1 MKLIDI
7 IMMSVNGIR
16 ERKTRFALNLLGIMI
31 GIAAMTALISL
42 TMGMNS
48 QITSQLES
56 FGPTTITVT
65 TGGPPGGFSPPG
77 ASGVEDIGGTGG
89 ALTLRDVDL
98 AERLPNVALATPI
111 ISKTAEIRIS
121 GFSDYATILG
131 IVPEGY
137 LQIFQNIE
145 LAEGRFLLRSDSASV
160 VLGALI
166 AHPSN
171 LEDPIAHIGSRITIS
186 TIIEGEEK
194 TLSLKVAG
202 ILTEVGGMVSS
213 DEQVFVILSTAQ
225 RLFETGNTVNSIYLK
240 AENKESVDLVVE
252 DVKDKLGEDILVISS
267 GFVLDTIGSITNTI
281 SIVLGG
287 VAGISLV
294 VAGIGIINTT
304 IIAVLERT
312 REIGVMMAIGAKRE
326 EILFMFLTES
336 ALTGLI
342 GGTIGVSFGA
352 VLSQLT
358 SFIATSILNVPLP
371 SGLSLEI
378 VLLGVGFAVLT
389 GTLAGIYPARKAS
402 KLRPVEALRYE

>member
-1 MKLIDI
+1 MKLLDI
-7 IMMSVNGIR
+7 IILSVNGIR

-31 GIAAMTALISL
+31 GIAAMIALISL

-65 TGGPPGGFSPPG
+65 TGGPPGGFSPPRE
-77 ASGVEDIGGTGG
+77 SRVEDIGGTGG
-89 ALTLRDVDL
+89 TLTLRDVDI
-98 AERLPNVALATPI
+98 AERLSNVALATPI

-121 GFSDYATILG
+121 GHSDYATILG
-131 IVPEGY
+131 IVPEDY

-145 LAEGRFLLRSDSASV
+145 VAEGRFLLRSDSASV

-171 LEDPIAHIGSRITIS
+171 LEDPVAHIGSRITIS

-202 ILTEVGGMVSS
+202 ILTEMGGMVSS

-225 RLFETGNTVNSIYLK
+225 RLFETGNTVDSIYLK
-240 AENKESVDLVVE
+240 AENKDSVDLTVE
-252 DVKDKLGEDILVISS
+252 DVRDKLGEDILVISS
-267 GFVLDTIGSITNTI
+267 SFVLETIESVTNTI

-312 REIGVMMAIGAKRE
+312 REIGIMMAIGARRE
-326 EILFMFLTES
+326 EVLFMFLTES

-342 GGTIGVSFGA
+342 GGIIGVSFGA
-352 VLSQLT
+352 VLSQST
-358 SFIATSILNVPLP
+358 SYIANSIYNIPLP

-378 VLLGVGFAVLT
+378 ILIGVGFAVLT

-402 KLRPVEALRYE
+402 KLHPVEALRYE

>member
-1 MKLIDI
+1 MD
-7 IMMSVNGIR
+7 GIR

-31 GIAAMTALISL
+31 GIAAMIALISI
-42 TMGMNS
+42 TMGMSS
-48 QITSQLES
+48 QITAQLES

-65 TGGPPGGFSPPG
+65 TGGGGGFGPRG
-77 ASGVEDIGGTGG
+77 RGGEEIGGIGGT
-89 ALTLRDVDL
+89 LTLRDIDRI
-98 AERLPNVALATPI
+98 ERLPNIAIATPV
-111 ISKTAEIRIS
+111 ISKTAEIRLS
-121 GFSDYATILG
+121 RSLDYATILG
-131 IVPEGY
+131 IVPDNY

-145 LAEGRFLLRSDSASV
+145 VTEGRFLLRSDSASV
-160 VLGALI
+160 VLGARI
-166 AHPSN
+166 AHPTN
-171 LEDPIAHIGSRITIS
+171 LEEPIAHIGSRITIS

-202 ILTEVGGMVSS
+202 ILTEVGGMVSP

-225 RLFETGNTVNSIYLK
+225 RLFETGNTVDSIYIK
-240 AENKESVDLVVE
+240 AENKESVDLLVE
-252 DVKDKLGEDILVISS
+252 EVRDELGEDVFVISS
-267 GFVLDTIGSITNTI
+267 GFILDTIGSVTNTI

-287 VAGISLV
+287 IAGISLV

-326 EILFMFLTES
+326 EVLLMFLTES
-336 ALTGLI
+336 ALTGLV

-358 SFIATSILNVPLP
+358 SYIATSVLNVPLP

-378 VLLGVGFAVLT
+378 LLIGVGFAVLT
-389 GTLAGIYPARKAS
+389 GTLSGIYPARKAS

>member
-1 MKLIDI
+1 
-7 IMMSVNGIR
+7 MMSLDGIR

-42 TMGMNS
+42 TMGMSS
-48 QITSQLES
+48 QITEQLES

-65 TGGPPGGFSPPG
+65 TGGGGGFRPSQTP
-77 ASGVEDIGGTGG
+77 SGENIGGTGG
-89 ALTLRDVDL
+89 TLTLRDIDL
-98 AERLPNVALATPI
+98 TKHLPYVALATPVI
-111 ISKTAEIRIS
+111 RKTAKIQIGGSSE
-121 GFSDYATILG
+121 YATIIG
-131 IVPEGY
+131 IVPEDY
-137 LQIFQNIE
+137 LKTFPNIE
-145 LAEGRFLLRSDSASV
+145 VAEGRFLLRSDSASV
-160 VLGALI
+160 VLGARI
-166 AHPSN
+166 AHPTN

-186 TIIEGEEK
+186 TVIEGEEK

-202 ILTEVGGMVSS
+202 ILREVGGMISS
-213 DEQVFVILSTAQ
+213 DEQVFITLSTAQ
-225 RLFETGNTVNSIYLK
+225 RLFETGNIVDSIYIK
-240 AENKESVDLVVE
+240 VENKESVDLVVE
-252 DVKDKLGEDILVISS
+252 DVRDKLGEDILVISS
-267 GFVLDTIGSITNTI
+267 GFILETIGSVTSTI

-312 REIGVMMAIGAKRE
+312 REIGIMMAIGAKGE
-326 EILFMFLTES
+326 DVLFMFLMES
-336 ALTGLI
+336 ALTGLV

-358 SFIATSILNVPLP
+358 SYIATSVLNVPLP

-378 VLLGVGFAVLT
+378 LLIGVGFAVLT
-389 GTLAGIYPARKAS
+389 GTLSGIYPARKAS

>member
-1 MKLIDI
+1 MKLKDI
-7 IMMSVNGIR
+7 FIMAVDGIK

-31 GIAAMTALISL
+31 GIAAMTALISI
-42 TMGMNS
+42 TMGMSS
-48 QITSQLES
+48 QITAQLES

-65 TGGPPGGFSPPG
+65 TGGGGGFGPQG
-77 ASGVEDIGGTGG
+77 RGGEEIGGIGGT
-89 ALTLRDVDL
+89 LTLRDIDRI
-98 AERLPNVALATPI
+98 ERLPNIALATPV
-111 ISKTAEIRIS
+111 ISKTAEIRLS
-121 GFSDYATILG
+121 GSLDYATILG
-131 IVPEGY
+131 IIPENY

-145 LAEGRFLLRSDSASV
+145 VSEGRFLLRSDSASV
-160 VLGALI
+160 VLGARI
-166 AHPSN
+166 AHPTN
-171 LEDPIAHIGSRITIS
+171 KEEPIAHIGSRITIA

-202 ILTEVGGMVSS
+202 ILTEVGGMVSP

-225 RLFETGNTVNSIYLK
+225 RLFETGNTVDSIYIK

-252 DVKDKLGEDILVISS
+252 EVRDKLGEDVFVISS
-267 GFVLDTIGSITNTI
+267 GFILDTIGSVTNTI

-287 VAGISLV
+287 IAGISLV

-312 REIGVMMAIGAKRE
+312 REIGVMMAIGAKRKE
-326 EILFMFLTES
+326 VLFMFLTES

-358 SFIATSILNVPLP
+358 SFIATSILNVNLP
-371 SGLSLEI
+371 SGLSLEV
-378 VLLGVGFAVLT
+378 VLLGVAFAVLT

>member
-1 MKLIDI
+1 MKFVDLL
-7 IMMSVNGIR
+7 MMSLDGIR

-42 TMGMNS
+42 TMGMSS
-48 QITSQLES
+48 QITEQLES

-65 TGGPPGGFSPPG
+65 TGGGGGFRPSQTP
-77 ASGVEDIGGTGG
+77 SGENIGGTGG
-89 ALTLRDVDL
+89 TLTLRDIDL
-98 AERLPNVALATPI
+98 TKHLPYVALATPVI
-111 ISKTAEIRIS
+111 RKTAKIQIGGSSE
-121 GFSDYATILG
+121 YATIIG
-131 IVPEGY
+131 IVPEDY
-137 LQIFQNIE
+137 LKTFPNIE
-145 LAEGRFLLRSDSASV
+145 VAEGRFLLRSDSASV
-160 VLGALI
+160 VLGARI
-166 AHPSN
+166 AHPTN

-186 TIIEGEEK
+186 TVIEGEEK

-202 ILTEVGGMVSS
+202 ILREVGGMISS
-213 DEQVFVILSTAQ
+213 DEQVFITLSTAQ
-225 RLFETGNTVNSIYLK
+225 RLFETGNIVDSIYIK
-240 AENKESVDLVVE
+240 VENKESVDLVVE
-252 DVKDKLGEDILVISS
+252 DVRDKLGEDILVISS
-267 GFVLDTIGSITNTI
+267 GFILETIGSVTSTI

-312 REIGVMMAIGAKRE
+312 REIGIMMAIGAKGE
-326 EILFMFLTES
+326 DVLFMFLMES
-336 ALTGLI
+336 ALTGLV

-358 SFIATSILNVPLP
+358 SYIATSVLNVPLP

-378 VLLGVGFAVLT
+378 LLIGVGFAVLT
-389 GTLAGIYPARKAS
+389 GTLSGIYPARKAS